1 MKKVVGNIPDLYE
14 LPEKHKIKL
23 YHIGNDKLYYVKQ
36 GYYTD
41 DVY

>member
-1 MKKVVGNIPDLYE
+1 MKNVVENNPDLYE